1 MRLRFGRVFG
11 LAQEASEADVR
22 QHAKHSR
29 DRLSVVVSELS
40 GGHFFSWVANS
51 FNISLFFSSF
61 FVFPSLHL
69 ASLSLYL
76 LLFLPL
82 ISLPIPLLSLFFF
95 SLSILSSF
103 YLSLV
108 LVAIAPIASPAYVIQ
123 QSIHFRGI
131 HYRFFA
137 TVVTV
142 IDIVR
147 RSARLSVS
155 AASMRS
161 PFGICININT
171 SIITTIV
178 INRHRCRNRRRLSM
192 INPSSIDYH
201 RSVVMQQLASSKFFQ

>member
-1 MRLRFGRVFG
+1 M
-11 LAQEASEADVR
+11 AASLEID
-22 QHAKHSR
+22 
-29 DRLSVVVSELS
+29 LSVVVSELS
-40 GGHFFSWVANS
+40 GGHFSSWVANS
-51 FNISLFFSSF
+51 CNISFFFSSF

-192 INPSSIDYH
+192 INPSSIDYQ